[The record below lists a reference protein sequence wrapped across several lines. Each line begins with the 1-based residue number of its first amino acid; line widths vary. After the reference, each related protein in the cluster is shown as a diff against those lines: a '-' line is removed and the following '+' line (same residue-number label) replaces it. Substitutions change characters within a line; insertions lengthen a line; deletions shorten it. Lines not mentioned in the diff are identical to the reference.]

1 MCVYYIFGQSRT
13 KGKTNGG
20 VNNILF
26 LCGYDMKI
34 GEQPLI
40 ERIWDRDWFFLFFKL
55 PVSTRFVY
63 VATLVGTILPFSP

>member
-40 ERIWDRDWFFLFFKL
+40 ERI
-55 PVSTRFVY
+55 
-63 VATLVGTILPFSP
+63 